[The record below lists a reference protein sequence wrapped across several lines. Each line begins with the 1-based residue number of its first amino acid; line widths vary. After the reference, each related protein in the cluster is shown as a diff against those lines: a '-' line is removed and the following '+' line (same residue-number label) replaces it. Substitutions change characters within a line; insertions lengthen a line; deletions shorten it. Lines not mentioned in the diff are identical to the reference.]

1 MVLGKTKVGADLGL
15 YYLGNLRACT
25 PSGQL
30 QTLTEHRHPAPA
42 QLILHRQWRLV
53 VSSQSQSV
61 QPTDLSTSLPL
72 IYQQQPSLK
81 YKRRVYSAHMKGAP

>member
-30 QTLTEHRHPAPA
+30 QTTLEHHHHPALA
-42 QLILHRQWRLV
+42 QLILLGELKFLI
-53 VSSQSQSV
+53 SGPSQSLQL
-61 QPTDLSTSLPL
+61 TGLRKSLPL
-72 IYQQQPSLK
+72 ICQQ
-81 YKRRVYSAHMKGAP
+81 